1 MQDCT
6 YMQMALE
13 LAEKGCGWTAPNPM
27 VGAVIV
33 KDGEIIG
40 KGWHRKCG
48 EYHAERNALADCRKS
63 PKGATMYVTL
73 EPCCHEGRQPPC
85 TDAII
90 DAGIS
95 RVVVGCSDPNPCVGG
110 KGIER
115 LRAKGIEVTENVLRE
130 ECERLNQ
137 VFFHYIRTG
146 RPFVVMKY
154 AMTMDGKIAARTG
167 VSKWVTAEP
176 ARNHVQKLRH
186 RYTAIMVGIGTV
198 LTDDPLLTC
207 RLPEGKNPVRIIC
220 DTHLHTPVAAQV
232 VTTAEQAETIIA
244 TSCSDRQKY
253 LPYEKMGCRVMYI
266 PEKDGHLDLNLL
278 MDKLGQMEIDSIL
291 LEGGGTL
298 NWAALNSG
306 IVQKTQV
313 YIAPKLF
320 GGKEA
325 KTPVEGRG
333 VDFPKDAF
341 RLENSRISQ
350 IGEDFLIESEVAGH
364 VYRNC

>member
-1 MQDCT
+1 MRDDT
-6 YMQMALE
+6 YMQAALE

-40 KGWHRKCG
+40 TGWHEKCG
-48 EYHAERNALADCRKS
+48 EFHAERNALANCKTS

-85 TDAII
+85 TDAILA
-90 DAGIS
+90 AGIS
-95 RVVVGCSDPNPCVGG
+95 RVVVGCSDPNPRVGG
-110 KGIER
+110 KGIEI
-115 LRAKGIEVTENVLRE
+115 LQKNGIEVTENVLRKD
-130 ECERLNQ
+130 CEKLNQ

-167 VSKWVTAEP
+167 EAKWITAEA
-176 ARNHVQKLRH
+176 ARDHVQKLRH
-186 RYTAIMVGIGTV
+186 RYTGIMVGIGTV
-198 LTDDPLLTC
+198 LADDPLLTC
-207 RLPEGKNPVRIIC
+207 RLAEGKNPVRIIC
-220 DTHLHTPVAAQV
+220 DTHLQTPLTARV
-232 VTTAEQAETIIA
+232 VTTTEQAQTIIA
-244 TSCSDRQKY
+244 TGCADRNKY
-253 LPYEKMGCRVMYI
+253 LPYEEAGCQVMYI
-266 PEKDGHLDLNLL
+266 PEKDGHIDLTVL
-278 MDKLGQMEIDSIL
+278 MEKLGKAGIDSIL

-320 GGKEA
+320 GGAEA
-325 KTPVEGRG
+325 KTPVAGIG
-333 VDFPKDAF
+333 VDFPKEAF
-341 RLENSRISQ
+341 RLTNSKISQ
-350 IGEDFLIESEVAGH
+350 IGEDFLIESEVVGD